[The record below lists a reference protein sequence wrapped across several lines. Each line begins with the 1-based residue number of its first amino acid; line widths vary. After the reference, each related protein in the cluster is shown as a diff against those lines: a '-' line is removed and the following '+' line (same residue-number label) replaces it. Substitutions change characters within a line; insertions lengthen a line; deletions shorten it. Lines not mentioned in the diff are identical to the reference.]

1 MPDNPADNIDAAL
14 AAARAHQIA
23 GRLAEA
29 EAICG
34 EILADR
40 PDHIGGLNLLGTLL
54 RQSRRLDGAIE
65 ALRKSVELNPNQAE
79 AHAELGVCL
88 IQARNPAA
96 AVEACRKA
104 IAIDPTLAAAYNN
117 LGACLRFLGHYEEAA
132 AACRKAIEIRPD
144 HARAMT
150 NLGAALA
157 ELGRNAEAVE
167 LHSRAIELEP
177 NLNEAHWNLAMASLR
192 LGDLKRGFSEYEWR
206 FKGPD
211 GVNLSRY
218 SQPRWDGGDLAG
230 KTILLH
236 GEQGMGDI
244 IQFVRYVPLVA
255 AKKGKIILVC
265 HPELCRLL
273 GNMRFVSRAI
283 GFEATPPHHDVYCPT
298 LSLPF
303 VFGTTQVT
311 IPAYTPYIHPAADL
325 VRVWGQRLGPRG
337 TTARVGL
344 VWSGRPEFKDNAA
357 RSIRL
362 EQLAPLAE
370 VKGIEFHSLQ
380 KGPAS
385 REALNPPAGMRLIDH
400 SERLTDFAETAAL
413 IANLDLII
421 SVDTAPAHLA
431 GAVGKPVWVLLHNP
445 ADWRWMLQRSD
456 NPWYPT
462 MVLFRQTAPGQWNDV
477 IGWVAQGLATGQR
490 RAPAV

>member
-1 MPDNPADNIDAAL
+1 MSDDSPDNIGTAL
-14 AAARAHQIA
+14 AHFSA

-29 EAICG
+29 EAVCRK
-34 EILADR
+34 ILADR
-40 PDHIGGLNLLGTLL
+40 PNDVGGLNLLGKLL
-54 RQSRRLDGAIE
+54 RQSRRLEGAI
-65 ALRKSVELNPNQAE
+65 AAFRKSVELNPDQAE
-79 AHAELGVCL
+79 AQAELGVCL
-88 IQARNPAA
+88 MQARNPAA
-96 AVEACRKA
+96 AVEPCRKA
-104 IAIDPTLAAAYNN
+104 IAIDPTLAAAHNN
-117 LGACLRFLGHYEEAA
+117 LGACLRFLGQFEEAA
-132 AACRKAIEIRPD
+132 VACRKAIELRPD
-144 HARAMT
+144 YARAMT

-157 ELGRNAEAVE
+157 ELGQNGEAVQF
-167 LHSRAIELEP
+167 HSRAIELEP

-255 AKKGKIILVC
+255 AKKGKIVLVC

-283 GFEATPPHHDVYCPT
+283 PFEAAPPPYDVFCPT

-303 VFGTTQVT
+303 MFGTTQVT
-311 IPAYTPYIHPAADL
+311 IPAYTPYIYPPADL
-325 VRVWGQRLGPRG
+325 VQQWAQRLGPRG
-337 TTARVGL
+337 TAARVGL

-357 RSIRL
+357 RSVRL
-362 EQLAPLAE
+362 EQLAPLAA

-385 REALNPPAGMRLIDH
+385 KDAMNAPAGMKLVSH
-400 SERLTDFAETAAL
+400 GEQLTDFAETAAL
-413 IANLDLII
+413 VANLDLII

-431 GAVGKPVWVLLHNP
+431 GAMGKPVWVLLHNP

-462 MVLFRQTAPGQWNDV
+462 MVLFRQASPGQWNDV
-477 IGWVAQGLATGQR
+477 IGRVAQGLATGQR
-490 RAPAV
+490 RAATV